1 MCSNFTLTYPGAQLY
16 AAAYAPFDPTNVA
29 TGYLGDVG
37 DVLSSPDALVVRARV
52 RRRMDARRRTARH
65 TALASGRGCGI
76 ISNTL
81 DEPQGES
88 SVGLPALQRHDGM
101 DDGDDRIGSTR
112 VVETYF
118 APPARESAETLAKQ
132 VALLV
137 DHPVI
142 RTVLESF
149 CGQVLVLNQHRQI
162 LAASPEFRDAL
173 AAYGVH
179 DFVGQRPGEAFGC
192 EHSSE
197 GPGGCGTSMACRHC
211 GAVLAILMAQCCLGP
226 TSEECWITMR
236 RKNKLESVEYR
247 AKATRLRLEGTD
259 NPEPEGD
266 YLNF

>member
-1 MCSNFTLTYPGAQLY
+1 MRSYTRRPTRPST
-16 AAAYAPFDPTNVA
+16 PTNVA

-101 DDGDDRIGSTR
+101 DDGADWIGSTR

-162 LAASPEFRDAL
+162 L
-173 AAYGVH
+173 G
-179 DFVGQRPGEAFGC
+179 GQPRIPG
-192 EHSSE
+192 
-197 GPGGCGTSMACRHC
+197 
-211 GAVLAILMAQCCLGP
+211 
-226 TSEECWITMR
+226 
-236 RKNKLESVEYR
+236 R
-247 AKATRLRLEGTD
+247 AGRLRCPRLRGPAARRGLWLRT
-259 NPEPEGD
+259 
-266 YLNF
+266 FQ